1 MRAGSSLPALLALAA
16 GAAWAQPPSASDLQW
31 GASAGVQH
39 RRLVERD
46 ADGGRLVKET
56 GPMLRL
62 AFDAQWRLP
71 NGGALRAGA
80 AVAGGTLD
88 YDGQTQAGT
97 PLRTET
103 DHRDLELGAAW
114 RPLPP
119 QAWGQA
125 WVVAKLLE
133 QRRLIASTPAA
144 RGLDETS
151 RLLLAGVRWS
161 HAFEAASWQWRPAVE
176 LRTSVRHRVEVDS
189 GGFFDTMDLKGGRRN
204 EAVLAVDASR
214 AASPW
219 SFGIAW
225 THARQ
230 SASPVQPLLR
240 AGAPIG
246 TVFQPR
252 ITIDDLSVQ
261 LRRAF

>member
-1 MRAGSSLPALLALAA
+1 MRWAPVLLALAA
-16 GAAWAQPPSASDLQW
+16 GAACAQAPAGPDTTW
-31 GASAGVQH
+31 GISAGALH
-39 RRLVERD
+39 RRLVER
-46 ADGGRLVKET
+46 ADDGTRLVKES

-80 AVAGGTLD
+80 AIAGGTLD

-125 WVVAKLLE
+125 WVVAGLLE
-133 QRRLIASTPAA
+133 QRRLIASTSAA
-144 RGLDETS
+144 RGLEETS
-151 RLLLAGVRWS
+151 RLVLAGVRWS
-161 HAFEAASWQWRPAVE
+161 HAFDAGAWQWRPALE
-176 LRTSVRHRVEVDS
+176 LRTSLRHRLEVDS
-189 GGFFDTMDLKGGRRN
+189 GGFFDTMDLRGGRRH
-204 EAVLAVDASR
+204 EALLAVDASR

-240 AGAPIG
+240 AGATIG

-261 LRRAF
+261 VRRAF

>member
-1 MRAGSSLPALLALAA
+1 MGSICWVPVLLALGA
-16 GAAWAQPPSASDLQW
+16 GAACAQAPGGPNTTWGVSADAL
-31 GASAGVQH
+31 H
-39 RRLVERD
+39 RRLVER
-46 ADGGRLVKET
+46 ADDGTRLVKES

-62 AFDAQWRLP
+62 AFDAQWRFP
-71 NGGALRAGA
+71 NGGALRAMA
-80 AVAGGTLD
+80 ALAGGTLD

-97 PLRTET
+97 PLRSET

-119 QAWGQA
+119 QAWGEG
-125 WVVAKLLE
+125 WLVLKLLE

-144 RGLDETS
+144 RGLEETS

-161 HAFEAASWQWRPAVE
+161 HAFEAASWQWRPAAE

-189 GGFFDTMDLKGGRRN
+189 GGFFDTMDLRGGRRH
-204 EAVLAVDASR
+204 EAVLGLDASR

-219 SFGIAW
+219 SLGIAW

-230 SASPVQPLLR
+230 SASPMQPLLR

-252 ITIDDLSVQ
+252 IDIDDLSVR

>member
-1 MRAGSSLPALLALAA
+1 
-16 GAAWAQPPSASDLQW
+16 
-31 GASAGVQH
+31 
-39 RRLVERD
+39 
-46 ADGGRLVKET
+46 
-56 GPMLRL
+56 MLRL
-62 AFDAQWRLP
+62 AFDARWRLP
-71 NGGALRAGA
+71 NGAALRAEA

-119 QAWGQA
+119 QAWGEG
-125 WVVAKLLE
+125 WVVLKVLE
-133 QRRLIASTPAA
+133 QRRRIASTPVA

-161 HAFEAASWQWRPAVE
+161 HALAAASWQWRPSVE
-176 LRTSVRHRVEVDS
+176 LRTSLRHRIEVDS
-189 GGFFDTMDLKGGRRN
+189 GGFFDTMDLRGGRRH
-204 EAVLAVDASR
+204 EAVLALDASR
-214 AASPW
+214 PASPW
-219 SFGIAW
+219 SVGIAW

-230 SASPVQPLLR
+230 SASPVQPLSR
-240 AGAPIG
+240 AGATIG

-252 ITIDDLSVQ
+252 IDIDDVSVR

>member
-1 MRAGSSLPALLALAA
+1 MSCALLAS
-16 GAAWAQPPSASDLQW
+16 GAVTVCAQPAHASNVAW
-31 GASAGVQH
+31 GISAGVLQ

-46 ADGGRLVKET
+46 TDGTRLVRES

-62 AFDAQWRLP
+62 AFDAQWRLA

-114 RPLPP
+114 RPLSP
-119 QAWGQA
+119 QAWGEG
-125 WVVAKLLE
+125 WLVLKLLG

-161 HAFEAASWQWRPAVE
+161 HAFEAASWQWRPAIE
-176 LRTSVRHRVEVDS
+176 LRTSLRHRVEVDS
-189 GGFFDTMDLKGGRRN
+189 GGFFDTMDLKGGRRH

-230 SASPVQPLLR
+230 SASPVQPLMR
-240 AGAPIG
+240 TGAPIG

-252 ITIDDLSVQ
+252 IDIDDLSLQV
-261 LRRAF
+261 RRAF